1 MKPSKEEIR
10 QIKHLLFGLG
20 IFVILNI
27 PAFIITNRDNKTQ
40 YYREVWESLGAL
52 KYICGCWFDFYLSIP
67 VIFAAVCGYAKE
79 AFWFVEEPKTII
91 GMIYWH

>member
-27 PAFIITNRDNKTQ
+27 PAFLITNRDNKTL

-52 KYICGCWFDFYLSIP
+52 KYICGGYSREKEEACPL
-67 VIFAAVCGYAKE
+67 AAIHSGVYYCRRCMRICKRG
-79 AFWFVEEPKTII
+79 VLV
-91 GMIYWH
+91 H